1 MATLLDRLV
10 LSPGEPA
17 DSDAYAIDTSKR
29 VDYQAEIRTYCKN
42 HGIDLS
48 TIDDFDIES
57 CADAIEDYIMGNEGW
72 KSSGH
77 VINFRIE

>member
-1 MATLLDRLV
+1 MATLLERLI
-10 LSPGEPA
+10 LAPGEPT
-17 DSDAYAIDTSKR
+17 DTDAYAICTRKR
-29 VDYQAEIRTYCKN
+29 VDYQAAIRTYCAN
-42 HGIDLS
+42 HHIDLS